1 MTPFPNIKTMCLVPR
16 RRDKDRYM
24 RHDKDD
30 PKGYYLV
37 MGLTST
43 AGDEQIKAAYRRR
56 AMDLHPD
63 RNPGNDTT
71 RQFQFL
77 NEAYAVLSNPV
88 SRTEYDSGG
97 TQTAATEPATSKV
110 PDPIVCSLCTKV
122 SAQPRLVVFRS
133 VKSFLVATVRKP
145 IAGVYC
151 SECAQKQS
159 LKASATSWLLGWW
172 GFPWG
177 PLYTAHALV
186 SNMFGGTHPPL
197 ENARLLGYQA
207 YYFYA
212 TGRPDLAQSLA
223 EDAIKYCRKVPNT
236 PSRQSAE
243 ESERDS
249 LISTLEAFMVELGGN
264 NKANRLKNNWGPIH
278 GRFFVHL
285 GAIAAAGVIAVA
297 IINSPQTHYSPPPG
311 PMPYSAQPAPLATST
326 NGPGGIAVQPA
337 PTTNTP
343 QQVVA
348 KKPAY
353 VRSKTAPN
361 GRPWPK
367 AAGYLVGEPQT
378 HKTGHSEVTIDNRQ
392 NNSDVL
398 LKLVALEGKLARPAR
413 QIFIPARSSF
423 TMKNLTA
430 GNYDVRYRDLTSGG
444 LSRSESMELTEST
457 TYKGTQYSVITL
469 TLYKVVNGNTAT
481 YGLSEDEF

>member
-1 MTPFPNIKTMCLVPR
+1 
-16 RRDKDRYM
+16 M

-43 AGDEQIKAAYRRR
+43 AGDEQIKAAYRKR

-77 NEAYAVLSNPV
+77 NEAYAVLSNPA
-88 SRTEYDSGG
+88 SRAEYDGVG
-97 TQTAATEPATSKV
+97 LQTTATDPATPEV
-110 PDPIVCSLCTKV
+110 PDPIVCSLCAKV
-122 SAQPRLVVFRS
+122 SAQPRVVVFRS
-133 VKSFLVATVRKP
+133 VKSFLVATIRKP

-177 PLYTAHALV
+177 PLYTVHALV

-197 ENARLLGYQA
+197 ENAKMLGYQA

-223 EDAIKYCRKVPNT
+223 ESAIKYCRKVPKT
-236 PSRQSAE
+236 PGRNGAP

-249 LISTLEAFMVELGGN
+249 LISNLEAFLGELGS
-264 NKANRLKNNWGPIH
+264 NKKDNRLKNSWSPIH

-285 GAIAAAGVIAVA
+285 GAIAAVAGVITIA
-297 IINSPQTHYSPPPG
+297 IINSPESHYSPPRG
-311 PMPYSAQPAPLATST
+311 TMPYSAQPATLATST
-326 NGPGGIAVQPA
+326 NGAGGMAVQPA
-337 PTTNTP
+337 LATTTP
-343 QQVVA
+343 QKAVA
-348 KKPAY
+348 QKPAY

-367 AAGYLVGEPQT
+367 TADYLVGEPQT
-378 HKTGHSEVTIDNRQ
+378 HKAGHSEVTIDNGQ

-398 LKLVALEGKLARPAR
+398 LKLVALEGKVARPAR
-413 QIFIPARSSF
+413 QIFIPAHSRF
-423 TMKNLTA
+423 TIKNLTA

-444 LSRSESMELTEST
+444 LSRSESMGVTETT
-457 TYKGTQYSVITL
+457 TYKGTEYSVITL
-469 TLYKVVNGNTAT
+469 TLYKVANGNTAT

>member
-1 MTPFPNIKTMCLVPR
+1 
-16 RRDKDRYM
+16 M

-30 PKGYYLV
+30 PKGYYSV
-37 MGLTST
+37 MGLTSI
-43 AGDEQIKAAYRRR
+43 AGDEQIKVAYRRR

-88 SRTEYDSGG
+88 LRAEYDSMGF
-97 TQTAATEPATSKV
+97 QTAATEPATPEV
-110 PDPIVCSLCTKV
+110 PDPIVCSLCAKV
-122 SAQPRLVVFRS
+122 SAQPRVVVFQS
-133 VKSFLVATVRKP
+133 VKSFLVATIRKP

-177 PLYTAHALV
+177 PLYTAHALL

-197 ENARLLGYQA
+197 ENARMLGYQA

-223 EDAIKYCRKVPNT
+223 ESAIKYCRKVPKT
-236 PSRQSAE
+236 LSRKGAP

-249 LISTLEAFMVELGGN
+249 LISNLEAFMGELGGN
-264 NKANRLKNNWGPIH
+264 NKIIRLKNSWGLIH
-278 GRFFVHL
+278 SRFFVHL
-285 GAIAAAGVIAVA
+285 GAIVAVAGMISIA
-297 IINSPQTHYSPPPG
+297 IINFPQSHYSPPPG
-311 PMPYSAQPAPLATST
+311 PMPYLAQPVSSTTST
-326 NGPGGIAVQPA
+326 NGAGGMAKPA
-337 PTTNTP
+337 LATTTP

-367 AAGYLVGEPQT
+367 VAGYLVGEPQT
-378 HKTGHSEVTIDNRQ
+378 HKAGHSEVTIDNGQ

-398 LKLVALEGKLARPAR
+398 LKLVALEGEVARPAR
-413 QIFIPARSSF
+413 QIFIPAHSRF
-423 TMKNLTA
+423 TIKNLTA

-444 LSRSESMELTEST
+444 LSRSESMEITEST
-457 TYKGTQYSVITL
+457 TYKGTEYSVITL
-469 TLYKVVNGNTAT
+469 TLYKVAHGNTET